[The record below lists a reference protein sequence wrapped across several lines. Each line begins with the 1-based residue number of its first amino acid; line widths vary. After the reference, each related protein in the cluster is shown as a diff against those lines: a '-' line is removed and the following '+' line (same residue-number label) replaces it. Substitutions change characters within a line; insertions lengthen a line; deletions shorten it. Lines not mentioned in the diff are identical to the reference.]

1 MCLFFAS
8 QVAAVRAEESVKWKT
23 GSDFAKALRAPLDR
37 TGSDKPVGESV
48 TALSRAT
55 GVAAL
60 LDRRV
65 DPHQLVSVDAHGISL
80 ADGLTALAN
89 TLQLGVGTIGAVQY
103 IGPKTT
109 AARVEA
115 LSELRSRDATA
126 KGRKAWLKTA
136 PAGWD
141 DLAEP
146 RELAQDIAKAAGAT
160 ISNPEVI
167 PHDVWAA
174 WSGPPLSH
182 ADRLTLVLAGF
193 DLTFELRGD
202 GTEAEIVSVPE
213 QLTFE
218 RTYDVVD
225 SVSKVSGQL
234 KRLASDIEVHASGT
248 KAVRVIATA
257 EQHAQVA
264 ELLAGK
270 RTTTKTVVVPG
281 EKFYTFKAENQLI
294 GAMVQTLAKERG
306 LKVQAAASI
315 IEKLKQRGT
324 VEVEK
329 ASFET
334 ALKKVLD
341 PVGIKFK
348 LTEKTL
354 ELSE

>member
-1 MCLFFAS
+1 
-8 QVAAVRAEESVKWKT
+8 
-23 GSDFAKALRAPLDR
+23 
-37 TGSDKPVGESV
+37 
-48 TALSRAT
+48 
-55 GVAAL
+55 
-60 LDRRV
+60 
-65 DPHQLVSVDAHGISL
+65 
-80 ADGLTALAN
+80 
-89 TLQLGVGTIGAVQY
+89 
-103 IGPKTT
+103 
-109 AARVEA
+109 
-115 LSELRSRDATA
+115 
-126 KGRKAWLKTA
+126 
-136 PAGWD
+136 
-141 DLAEP
+141 
-146 RELAQDIAKAAGAT
+146 
-160 ISNPEVI
+160 
-167 PHDVWAA
+167 
-174 WSGPPLSH
+174 
-182 ADRLTLVLAGF
+182 
-193 DLTFELRGD
+193 
-202 GTEAEIVSVPE
+202 
-213 QLTFE
+213 
-218 RTYDVVD
+218 
-225 SVSKVSGQL
+225 
-234 KRLASDIEVHASGT
+234 LASDIEVHASGT

-270 RTTTKTVVVPG
+270 RTTTKAVVVPV